1 VTTLDDQA
9 EIRGQS
15 TTVSGTSGLLV
26 LVGRGNVVREL
37 SGALLDLALVVGLG
51 IVFVFLGEGL
61 HLVDSVHDTNKRTPG
76 HTGKRVAAGADLTVD
91 LETTAETGEYEMS
104 KPFSA

>member
-1 VTTLDDQA
+1 MTTLDDQA

-76 HTGKRVAAGADLTVD
+76 HTCKRVAAGADLTVD